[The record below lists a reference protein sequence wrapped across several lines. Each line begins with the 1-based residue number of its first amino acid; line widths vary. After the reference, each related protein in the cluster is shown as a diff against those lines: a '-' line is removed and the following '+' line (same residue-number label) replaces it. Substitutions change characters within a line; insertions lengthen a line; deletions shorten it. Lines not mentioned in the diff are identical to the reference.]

1 MQSFRGGPSAWLRG
15 GTKSVGA
22 VGAWCGCLRSFSSGA
37 RGAKDL
43 YRLLGVSP
51 NDGPRTI
58 RAAYL
63 RKAKELHPD
72 ANAHCRRRHHKEK
85 LFREATEAYRVL
97 ADPAKRREYDANR
110 ALQQPNEATT
120 RRYPTDDWH
129 LGRDE
134 VGEEFWRQVEQ
145 IRKEKEMAWRTM
157 KSQRQ
162 AETSSSSGVGS
173 SRPMSSAFALL
184 RALPLLLV
192 PVVLFYALYKSAMA
206 RAQNAYRPLPPI
218 VRDELGRAFFID
230 SQGRHFRVM
239 EFDFLTPNSKD
250 RPI

>member
-1 MQSFRGGPSAWLRG
+1 MLGHGGTATRCKLGCIHSFRGGPSAWLPG
-15 GTKSVGA
+15 STGA
-22 VGAWCGCLRSFSSGA
+22 VGSWCVCLRSFSSGA
-37 RGAKDL
+37 RGAKKDL

-51 NDGPRTI
+51 TDGPRAI

-72 ANAHCRRRHHKEK
+72 ANAHCPRRHHKEK
-85 LFREATEAYRVL
+85 LFREVTEAYQVL
-97 ADPAKRREYDANR
+97 ADPGKRRDYDASR
-110 ALQQPNEATT
+110 ALQESKEPPM
-120 RRYPTDDWH
+120 RRYSTDDWH

-162 AETSSSSGVGS
+162 AEASSSSGVSS
-173 SRPMSSAFALL
+173 SRHMSSAFALL

-192 PVVLFYALYKSAMA
+192 PVVLFYALYKSAM
-206 RAQNAYRPLPPI
+206 
-218 VRDELGRAFFID
+218 
-230 SQGRHFRVM
+230 
-239 EFDFLTPNSKD
+239 
-250 RPI
+250 